1 MKLNTGCR
9 RCHPPP
15 LEARP
20 EVTGRTLWPMARLHW
35 AVRCSATAWSRGGR
49 PCRKWAIR
57 GGYVCPSH
65 GGSTP
70 QVRAAAQRRLAAA
83 QLERSQRRPLTLVER
98 QLLGGKEDRRQVRRE
113 VRLLLAEVR
122 ADVGTWGS

>member
-1 MKLNTGCR
+1 
-9 RCHPPP
+9 
-15 LEARP
+15 
-20 EVTGRTLWPMARLHW
+20 
-35 AVRCSATAWSRGGR
+35 
-49 PCRKWAIR
+49 
-57 GGYVCPSH
+57 
-65 GGSTP
+65 
-70 QVRAAAQRRLAAA
+70 VRAAAQRRLAAA